1 MARLTVLAV
10 LMMACA
16 GPAAAQVGGGGAP
29 LRGTASPYDRPGVVA
44 GRFTLYPAIEI
55 SGRFSGGTLG
65 TPGASIVLSPEFVA
79 IYDASPLEITATL
92 GADIVPVATTR
103 TSLVV
108 GAEARLNVRLD
119 LPGLWDF
126 AMGAAYGLAAQS
138 ALDPVNPGGL
148 DQAPGIH
155 TTGASAT
162 LAGPIGALAL
172 RLSLDVQ
179 RTFYQDGTISGV
191 PVDQG
196 DRNNLLIEGAARIST
211 DGAARFTP
219 FVEIAHGRR
228 LYDRPV
234 DADGFAQGFRTVELR
249 GGFVYDSAPVL
260 TGEVSVGVYRGVPD
274 DPALQGLRG
283 FTFAASS
290 VWSPRE
296 PVTIAL
302 ATETTYTGDPSPT
315 AGGSVRQD
323 WSLRGTLAVGDDFT
337 VGTTGTYATEWLA
350 GGDIERSAAIGAD
363 VTWQPT
369 RWIRLNA
376 GVTHQWLWSNDPG
389 RTGSTTTVAVT
400 ARIQR

>member
-1 MARLTVLAV
+1 MARLPVLAV
-10 LMMACA
+10 LIVACA
-16 GPAAAQVGGGGAP
+16 GPAVAQVAGGAP
-29 LRGTASPYDRPGVVA
+29 LRGLASPYDQLGIVA

-55 SGRFSGGTLG
+55 SGRFSGGTIG
-65 TPGASIVLSPEFVA
+65 DPGATVVLSPELVA
-79 IYDASPLEITATL
+79 IYEAAPLTITATL
-92 GADIVPVATTR
+92 SADIVPVATSP

-108 GAEARLNVRLD
+108 GADASLSVRLD

-126 AMGAAYGLAAQS
+126 AIGAAYGLAAQS
-138 ALDPVNPGGL
+138 ALDPLNPGGL
-148 DQAPGIH
+148 DRAPGIH
-155 TTGASAT
+155 STTANAT
-162 LAGPIGALAL
+162 LEGPIGPLAL

-179 RTFYQDGTISGV
+179 RTFYEDGAISGV

-196 DRNNLLIEGAARIST
+196 DRNNLLVTGAARLST

-219 FVEIAHGRR
+219 FVEIAYGRR

-234 DADGFAQGFRTVELR
+234 DTDGFTQGFRSVELR

-260 TGEVSVGVYRGVPD
+260 TGEVAVGVHRDIPD

-296 PVTIAL
+296 PVAVTL
-302 ATETTYTGDPSPT
+302 ATRTTFTGDPSPT

-323 WSLRGTLAVGDDFT
+323 WTLRGTLAVRDNVT
-337 VGTTGTYATEWLA
+337 VGATAAYATEWLA
-350 GGDIERSAAIGAD
+350 GGDVERSAALGAD
-363 VTWQPT
+363 VAWQPT

-376 GVTHQWLWSNDPG
+376 GVTQQWLWSTDPS
-389 RTGSTTTVAVT
+389 RTGGTTTVAVT
-400 ARIQR
+400 ARLQR